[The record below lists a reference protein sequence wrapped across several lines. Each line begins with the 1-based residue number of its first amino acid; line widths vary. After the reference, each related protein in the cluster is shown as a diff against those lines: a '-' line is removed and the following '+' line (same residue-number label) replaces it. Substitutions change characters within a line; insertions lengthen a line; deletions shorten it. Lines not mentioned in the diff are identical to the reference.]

1 MEPVDWLMNDIAH
14 WQALSSACID
24 NRLTM
29 QHLSMVPA
37 GVNYNA
43 VSLLRRLFDR
53 LTRTQSVER
62 LGAAVG
68 LMFCAR

>member
-1 MEPVDWLMNDIAH
+1 MV
-14 WQALSSACID
+14 LS
-24 NRLTM
+24 
-29 QHLSMVPA
+29 

-53 LTRTQSVER
+53 LTRTQSTQR